1 MWGNSLDHFPTSL
14 FINSRTRSD
23 ILYAQ
28 IKLHTLFAMIWL
40 ESRIKYEQIG
50 TCPLFKTYMLGKLH
64 ESSFQQK
71 KIVPKLKFFTRR
83 YNGNSEQETSWQPC
97 TKSCVSVVQQKPC
110 IHLSIL
116 KPQLQLIMHVLDLP
130 FNWFSSPYISLLVK

>member
-23 ILYAQ
+23 ILYVQ

-50 TCPLFKTYMLGKLH
+50 TCSLFKTYMLGKLH

-71 KIVPKLKFFTRR
+71 K
-83 YNGNSEQETSWQPC
+83 NSAQIEIFYKE
-97 TKSCVSVVQQKPC
+97 
-110 IHLSIL
+110 I
-116 KPQLQLIMHVLDLP
+116 
-130 FNWFSSPYISLLVK
+130 